1 MFRKIAILLLIACS
15 AAVPNRGAAEE
26 IPTAAQDTVWEVAT
40 ARQAFLNLSPD
51 VLHLLSRQ
59 MREDMLAYLDN
70 DTIRPIY
77 NALGGQSSL
86 TRPVTDTYLKCQIS
100 PVSSMTIRILPAEKS
115 PLIATVYTID
125 SPGQPADSQISFY
138 DSQMK
143 PVKTSKHLSL
153 ARIQDFIVNAD
164 HEKKKQ
170 IMDAIPFPTVEYVL
184 GPDGNTLTATLT
196 AQDLLGEEQ
205 LQEIR
210 KYLNPTLTYSWN
222 GRKFIRSD
230 KRKK

>member
-1 MFRKIAILLLIACS
+1 MFREIAILLLIMCS
-15 AAVPNRGAAEE
+15 AAVPNRAAAEE
-26 IPTAAQDTVWEVAT
+26 IPIAAEDTVWVAT
-40 ARQAFLNLSPD
+40 ARQAFLNLPPD
-51 VLHLLSRQ
+51 ALHLLSRQ

-138 DSQMK
+138 DMQMK

-170 IMDAIPFPTVEYVL
+170 IMDAIPFPTVEYAL
-184 GPDGNTLTATLT
+184 GPDDNTLTATLT

-210 KYLNPTLTYSWN
+210 KYLNPTLTYTWN

>member
-1 MFRKIAILLLIACS
+1 MFRKIFILLLIMCS
-15 AAVPNRGAAEE
+15 AAVPNRAAAEE
-26 IPTAAQDTVWEVAT
+26 IPIAAEDTVWVAT
-40 ARQAFLNLSPD
+40 ARQAFLNLPPD
-51 VLHLLSRQ
+51 ALHLLSRQ

-138 DSQMK
+138 DMQMK

-170 IMDAIPFPTVEYVL
+170 IMDAIPFPTVEYAL
-184 GPDGNTLTATLT
+184 GPDDNTLTATLT

-210 KYLNPTLTYSWN
+210 KYLNPTLTYTWN
-222 GRKFIRSD
+222 GRKFVRSD

>member
-1 MFRKIAILLLIACS
+1 MCS
-15 AAVPNRGAAEE
+15 AAVPNRAAAEE
-26 IPTAAQDTVWEVAT
+26 IPIADEDTVWVAT
-40 ARQAFLNLSPD
+40 ARQAFLNLPPD
-51 VLHLLSRQ
+51 ALHLLSRQ

-138 DSQMK
+138 DMQMK

-170 IMDAIPFPTVEYVL
+170 IMDAIPFPTVEYAL
-184 GPDGNTLTATLT
+184 GPDDNTLTATLT

-210 KYLNPTLTYSWN
+210 KYLNPTLTYTWN

>member
-15 AAVPNRGAAEE
+15 AAVPNRAAAEE
-26 IPTAAQDTVWEVAT
+26 IPIAAEDTVWVAT
-40 ARQAFLNLSPD
+40 ARQAFLNLPPD
-51 VLHLLSRQ
+51 ALHLLSRQ

-138 DSQMK
+138 DMQMK

-170 IMDAIPFPTVEYVL
+170 IMDAIPFPTVEYAL
-184 GPDGNTLTATLT
+184 GPDDNTLTATLT

-210 KYLNPTLTYSWN
+210 KYLNPTLTYTWN

>member
-1 MFRKIAILLLIACS
+1 MFRKIAILLLIMCS
-15 AAVPNRGAAEE
+15 AAVPNRAAAEE
-26 IPTAAQDTVWEVAT
+26 IPIAAEDTVWVAT
-40 ARQAFLNLSPD
+40 ARQAFLNLPPD
-51 VLHLLSRQ
+51 ALHLLSRQ

-138 DSQMK
+138 DMQMK

-170 IMDAIPFPTVEYVL
+170 IMDAIPFPTVEYAL
-184 GPDGNTLTATLT
+184 GPDDNTLTATLT

-210 KYLNPTLTYSWN
+210 KYLNPTLTYTWN

>member
-1 MFRKIAILLLIACS
+1 MCS
-15 AAVPNRGAAEE
+15 AAVPNRAAAEE
-26 IPTAAQDTVWEVAT
+26 IPIAAEDTVWVAT
-40 ARQAFLNLSPD
+40 ARQAFLNLPPD
-51 VLHLLSRQ
+51 ALHLLSRQ

-138 DSQMK
+138 DMQMK

-170 IMDAIPFPTVEYVL
+170 IMDAIPFPTVEYAL
-184 GPDGNTLTATLT
+184 GPDDNTLTATLT

-210 KYLNPTLTYSWN
+210 KYLNPTLTYTWN

>member
-1 MFRKIAILLLIACS
+1 MFRKIAILLLITVCS
-15 AAVPNRGAAEE
+15 AAAPYRAAAERTQ
-26 IPTAAQDTVWEVAT
+26 TALPDTMWVTT
-40 ARQAFLNLSPD
+40 ARAAFVNLPPD
-51 VLHLLSRQ
+51 ALHLLSRQ

-70 DTIRPIY
+70 DTIRAVY

-143 PVKTSKHLSL
+143 PVKTSKHLKL

-184 GPDGNTLTATLT
+184 GPDGDTLTATLT

-210 KYLNPTLTYSWN
+210 KYLNPTLTYSWS
-222 GRKFIRSD
+222 GRKFIRND
-230 KRKK
+230 KHKK

>member
-15 AAVPNRGAAEE
+15 AAVPNRAAAEE
-26 IPTAAQDTVWEVAT
+26 IPIAAEDTVWVAT
-40 ARQAFLNLSPD
+40 ARQAFLNLPPD
-51 VLHLLSRQ
+51 ALHLLSRQ

-100 PVSSMTIRILPAEKS
+100 PMSSMTIRILPAKKS

-138 DSQMK
+138 DMQMK

-153 ARIQDFIVNAD
+153 ARIQDYIVNSD

-196 AQDLLGEEQ
+196 AQNLLGEEQ

-210 KYLNPTLTYSWN
+210 KYLNPTLTYIWN